1 MGRPPPP
8 PPRAVDHSRDA
19 SQRRSRGRRH
29 DKDPGPR
36 RGLLPRPHS
45 VLLGARAED
54 RGPGDC
60 QPMITDLTVGDS
72 RHSCVPD
79 RPSLLKQTPGRE
91 PSRREWVSPRLLV
104 RPSEEAATSAHCP
117 PQSRA
122 VPGSWLTAPLAAV
135 TLVHDAGDAILFEP
149 DKQKVA
155 TTSYPGLP
163 RTFLGLKLKV
173 PHPGSP
179 LSLGQALQG
188 FHQGAHQTGGRRT
201 LSHSGPL
208 TPGNRHRVTSLV
220 GMVVLE
226 GG

>member
-1 MGRPPPP
+1 
-8 PPRAVDHSRDA
+8 
-19 SQRRSRGRRH
+19 
-29 DKDPGPR
+29 
-36 RGLLPRPHS
+36 
-45 VLLGARAED
+45 
-54 RGPGDC
+54 
-60 QPMITDLTVGDS
+60 MITDLTGGDS

-91 PSRREWVSPRLLV
+91 PSRREWVSPHLLV

-122 VPGSWLTAPLAAV
+122 VPGSCLTTPLAAV
-135 TLVHDAGDAILFEP
+135 TLVHAAGDAILSEP

-163 RTFLGLKLKV
+163 RTFLGLKRRV
-173 PHPGSP
+173 SHPGSP

-188 FHQGAHQTGGRRT
+188 FHQGAHQTGGCRT

-208 TPGNRHRVTSLV
+208 TPGNRHRVTALV

-226 GG
+226 GGRIFMTELGEQVAVWKAGDHLACLWVSPVLELDTPNAGIDLWDHPTGRTKTHKQLRCELRT

>member
-1 MGRPPPP
+1 
-8 PPRAVDHSRDA
+8 
-19 SQRRSRGRRH
+19 
-29 DKDPGPR
+29 
-36 RGLLPRPHS
+36 
-45 VLLGARAED
+45 
-54 RGPGDC
+54 
-60 QPMITDLTVGDS
+60 MITDLTGGDS

-91 PSRREWVSPRLLV
+91 PSRREWVSPHLLV

-135 TLVHDAGDAILFEP
+135 TLVHAAGDAILSEP

-163 RTFLGLKLKV
+163 RTFLGLKRKV
-173 PHPGSP
+173 SHPGSP

-201 LSHSGPL
+201 LSHSATRGPS
-208 TPGNRHRVTSLV
+208 HR
-220 GMVVLE
+220 VVLE
-226 GG
+226 GGRIFMTELGEQVAVWKAGDHLACLWVSPVLELDTPNAGIDLWDHPTGRTKTHKQLRYELRT